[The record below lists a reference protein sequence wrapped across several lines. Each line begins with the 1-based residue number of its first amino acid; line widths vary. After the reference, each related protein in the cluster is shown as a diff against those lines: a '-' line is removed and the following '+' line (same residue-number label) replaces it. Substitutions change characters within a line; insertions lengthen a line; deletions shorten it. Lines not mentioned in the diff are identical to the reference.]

1 MKLIDFYIIK
11 RYIGTFSVMLLLFI
25 PIGIMVDLAEKID
38 KLKEKE
44 VPLESILE
52 YYIDFTWYFA
62 NLLFPIF
69 LFLSVI
75 WFTSKLADNTEVI
88 AILSSGISFF
98 RYLRPFLLGASFI
111 AVFAFFAVY
120 FFIMAKRNKTQSQ
133 AIKEVNLSKKN
144 SFFKGVL
151 LAALN
156 LLTIPYYSGL
166 NAMWNEAGW
175 IKFEAKDITTFVV
188 AAGVGTFS
196 VLYLY
201 TFYFDKMETKTNRFS
216 KNSNYILS
224 ALMLLLLIITLIRI
238 MYR

>member
-1 MKLIDFYIIK
+1 
-11 RYIGTFSVMLLLFI
+11 
-25 PIGIMVDLAEKID
+25 
-38 KLKEKE
+38 
-44 VPLESILE
+44 
-52 YYIDFTWYFA
+52 
-62 NLLFPIF
+62 
-69 LFLSVI
+69 
-75 WFTSKLADNTEVI
+75 
-88 AILSSGISFF
+88 
-98 RYLRPFLLGASFI
+98 
-111 AVFAFFAVY
+111 
-120 FFIMAKRNKTQSQ
+120 MAKRNKIKAQ

-175 IKFEAKDITTFVV
+175 IKFEAKDITTFVF
-188 AAGVGTFS
+188 AAGTGTFA

-201 TFYFDKMETKTNRFS
+201 TFYFDKMETKSNRFS

>member
-1 MKLIDFYIIK
+1 MTHVLILFFA
-11 RYIGTFSVMLLLFI
+11 TFSAAFMATVPPGLLNMNAAKVSVEKGKLNGIIFSL
-25 PIGIMVDLAEKID
+25 GVSSTIMVQA
-38 KLKEKE
+38 
-44 VPLESILE
+44 
-52 YYIDFTWYFA
+52 YIAVY
-62 NLLFPIF
+62 ISK
-69 LFLSVI
+69 FLSRNPDVVDVL
-75 WFTSKLADNTEVI
+75 FKI
-88 AILSSGISFF
+88 AV
-98 RYLRPFLLGASFI
+98 
-111 AVFAFFAVY
+111 AVFAFFAIY
-120 FFIMAKRNKTQSQ
+120 FFMMAKRNKKQT
-133 AIKEVNLSKKN
+133 IKEVNLSKKN

-188 AAGVGTFS
+188 AAGAGTFS

-201 TFYFDKMETKTNRFS
+201 TFYFDKLETKNDRFS